1 MRDNKDGS
9 LYNDKHI
16 VKHANFVYA
25 TSGKR
30 ILNHLTFTG
39 RITALIM
46 TKNVFLN
53 FLKIKFLKDHI

>member
-46 TKNVFLN
+46 TKNVF
-53 FLKIKFLKDHI
+53 